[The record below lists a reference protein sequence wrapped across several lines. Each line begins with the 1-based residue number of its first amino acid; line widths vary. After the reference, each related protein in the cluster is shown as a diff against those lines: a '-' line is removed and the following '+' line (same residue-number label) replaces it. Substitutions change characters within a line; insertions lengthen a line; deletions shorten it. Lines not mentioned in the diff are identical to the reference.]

1 MTKVGTLIRF
11 NKNETDKKKNTHC
24 NDFQAV
30 FLLKHKAILC
40 RFFYVCCIVGHYNF
54 IREPLITLHTLW
66 IHHEAHDDARPN
78 TNLGEKRQKRPGW
91 RTAERELVR
100 KAAKVPRMTQK
111 RPDSA
116 ARARIV
122 VVI

>member
-40 RFFYVCCIVGHYNF
+40 RFFYVCCIVGHHNY
-54 IREPLITLHTLW
+54 ILGPPL
-66 IHHEAHDDARPN
+66 N
-78 TNLGEKRQKRPGW
+78 S
-91 RTAERELVR
+91 ERELVR

-111 RPDSA
+111 RPGSA